1 MATIDRNLLT
11 LQYCEQRVGQW
22 EQQGAAIGLQS
33 AQTLEFK
40 NDTNTARVAY
50 DAVQAAKLALRN
62 AVLAQN
68 DAFRDLR
75 RTLGDNTA
83 SIRAFA
89 RNSPDP
95 NKVYANAL
103 IAPPR
108 PPQPI
113 GPPTAAFD
121 LNASLDLLV
130 GGLKLTWKAS
140 QDASGVVYRVER
152 TTTATPNATWDL
164 IGLTGSKFATDVT
177 VPNGTSR
184 VLYRVVAQRGSLQ
197 ANPSPVL
204 DIRFGTGPGEMDLG
218 RLKLAA

>member
-1 MATIDRNLLT
+1 MARDKLLET
-11 LQYCEQRVGQW
+11 LQYCEQRVTPW

-33 AQTLEFK
+33 TQTLAFK
-40 NDTNTARVAY
+40 DQTNDARLAY
-50 DAVQAAKLALRN
+50 DAVQVAKLALRN
-62 AVLAQN
+62 AVLAQS

-89 RNSPDP
+89 RNSADP

-113 GPPTAAFD
+113 GPPSAAFD
-121 LNASLDLLV
+121 LSASLDLLI

-140 QDASGVVYRVER
+140 QEASGVVYRVER
-152 TTTATPNATWDL
+152 TTTATPNATWTL
-164 IGLTGSKFATDVT
+164 IGLTGSKTATDVT

-197 ANPSPVL
+197 SSPSAVL
-204 DIRFGTGPGEMDLG
+204 DIRFGTGPGELDLG
-218 RLKLAA
+218 RLKMAA